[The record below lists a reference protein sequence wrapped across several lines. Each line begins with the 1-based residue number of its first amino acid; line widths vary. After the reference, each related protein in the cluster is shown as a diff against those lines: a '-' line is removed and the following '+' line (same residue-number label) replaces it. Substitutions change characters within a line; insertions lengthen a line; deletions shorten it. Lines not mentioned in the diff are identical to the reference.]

1 MKYLPSALILAVLL
15 PGVAGADSIWD
26 RREPRSAFLFYDN
39 RARRIGDLLTV
50 VILETTD
57 IANNDQKQM
66 SKDTKAGS
74 IFNFKGS
81 TKGGKLAR
89 DGQVDFDAS
98 GSSTRSFDSKSQ
110 LSIDQRFTD
119 RMSVIVIDV
128 LPNGNLVVEGFK
140 QVVVGGEVR
149 TIRIS
154 GIVRPIDI
162 SLANSVLSQAIANFQ
177 ITYLGN
183 GPTSRYVKQ
192 GYLGR
197 IFNFIWPF

>member
-1 MKYLPSALILAVLL
+1 MKFLPFTLIIVVLL
-15 PGVAGADSIWD
+15 PSVAGADSIWD
-26 RREPRSAFLFYDN
+26 RREPRSAYLFYDN

-50 VILETTD
+50 VILETTG
-57 IANNDQKQM
+57 IANNDQKQL

-74 IFNFKGS
+74 VFNFKGA
-81 TKGGKLAR
+81 TKGGKMSR

-110 LSIDQRFTD
+110 LSIDQSFTD
-119 RMSVIVIDV
+119 KMSAIVIDV

-140 QVVVGGEVR
+140 QVIVGGEVR

-162 SLANSVLSQAIANFQ
+162 SLANLVLSQAIANFQ

-183 GPTSRYVKQ
+183 GPTSRYVNQ
-192 GYLGR
+192 GWLGR
-197 IFNFIWPF
+197 VFNYIWPF